1 MIKKELINYLLQFAK
16 HRTIFHSEADFQLEF
31 GMFLMKEGFEVR
43 LEKGFKR
50 IGIYQKIEL
59 DMELD
64 GRIAIELKY
73 KTSAINVKVGDESFE
88 LKEHGA
94 ANLGRFD
101 AIDDARRV
109 KSLVDSLETTI
120 QQGFTVFLT
129 NDPDYWG
136 NNAQRTMSKDFS
148 LVENRSFNL
157 GDVLDWKSKSL
168 NVDSVSKNRLYPF
181 APINMDFSDV
191 VNWNKFSEIDNS
203 KSGTFRFFVL
213 DVNN

>member
-1 MIKKELINYLLQFAK
+1 
-16 HRTIFHSEADFQLEF
+16 
-31 GMFLMKEGFEVR
+31 
-43 LEKGFKR
+43 
-50 IGIYQKIEL
+50 
-59 DMELD
+59 
-64 GRIAIELKY
+64 
-73 KTSAINVKVGDESFE
+73 

-109 KSLVDSLETTI
+109 KSLVDSQETTI